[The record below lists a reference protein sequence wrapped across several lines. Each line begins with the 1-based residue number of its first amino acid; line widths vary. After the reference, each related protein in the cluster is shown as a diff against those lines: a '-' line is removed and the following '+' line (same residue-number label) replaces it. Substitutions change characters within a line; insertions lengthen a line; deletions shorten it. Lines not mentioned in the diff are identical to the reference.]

1 MPKYKVGD
9 KFYLVS
15 PDKQVEIRAVDENS
29 PSGLGAN
36 YLVWVIGG
44 IGGSYSGSVT
54 EKRLDSDY
62 TKIEPFFEVG
72 KTYKIGE
79 WLYEVLELRDS
90 STGQKFAIAEGIP
103 PYTAIRQ
110 ERDLVVLNEYDL
122 SSAKPV

>member
-1 MPKYKVGD
+1 MSKYKVGD

-15 PDKQVEIRAVDENS
+15 PDKQAEIRAIDES
-29 PSGLGAN
+29 HPDGGVN
-36 YLVWVIGG
+36 YLVWVTGG
-44 IGGSYSGSVT
+44 WGADYSGSIT
-54 EKRLDSDY
+54 EKLLIADY

-110 ERDLVVLNEYDL
+110 ERDLVVLSEYDL